1 MSNGSYA
8 YDPSGKRHDTVIR
21 NGATYTSDGQR
32 IGAGW
37 TSQTAGG
44 IYKMGDDGKG
54 FKVNAHNQA
63 SQPKEITSNINTNNN
78 VNKNNNNSSLNNIIR
93 NNTNSGAYNSRPQED
108 LQYYYKDNRSTE
120 DRTSRTYGDMGGS
133 LRTTNRDDPYYR
145 SDGYRWQD
153 PNDFS
158 HVVIEL
164 PNGMQSTV
172 HRDYADQYA
181 NMGYNI
187 LAPSKGAARWHKEEA
202 IRNDASGSEWVDD
215 GTNNGKILM
224 NKLLRDGTY
233 SDGFSSVDA
242 VYADKYFG
250 RGYRLDPKS
259 QSINRALQSGYHS
272 SVNKANSDI
281 RGGMSADEFNAQDK
295 ETGRWTFEGDGRD
308 AWSGFGNA
316 IDRRVGADDLYN
328 TDSSGIQPDVGD
340 SNINS
345 TDVGGSINVEG
356 YEFVKNDDGSR
367 TIISENGEQNVSE
380 DDYINMLLEFNGI
393 EPLESSEKK
402 TSNLDSDVE
411 EAQGAEFDSKAVE
424 EDAELKAIEAKA
436 EEMKVKKEE
445 ANKSQINS
453 FIESAKAMK
462 GWNYSQSK
470 RHNDGYVDCSSLVGR
485 AMKAAGI
492 TDNQQVTTASM
503 VGDNRFAKISKSEA
517 QPGDIMWQKG
527 HVAIY
532 LGNNKVLEASGSKK
546 KVVEQNLNN
555 RFTHAY
561 RIKV

>member
-1 MSNGSYA
+1 
-8 YDPSGKRHDTVIR
+8 
-21 NGATYTSDGQR
+21 
-32 IGAGW
+32 
-37 TSQTAGG
+37 
-44 IYKMGDDGKG
+44 MGY
-54 FKVNAHNQA
+54 
-63 SQPKEITSNINTNNN
+63 SNI
-78 VNKNNNNSSLNNIIR
+78 S
-93 NNTNSGAYNSRPQED
+93 
-108 LQYYYKDNRSTE
+108 
-120 DRTSRTYGDMGGS
+120 
-133 LRTTNRDDPYYR
+133 
-145 SDGYRWQD
+145 
-153 PNDFS
+153 
-158 HVVIEL
+158 
-164 PNGMQSTV
+164 
-172 HRDYADQYA
+172 
-181 NMGYNI
+181 
-187 LAPSKGAARWHKEEA
+187 
-202 IRNDASGSEWVDD
+202 
-215 GTNNGKILM
+215 
-224 NKLLRDGTY
+224 
-233 SDGFSSVDA
+233 
-242 VYADKYFG
+242 
-250 RGYRLDPKS
+250 
-259 QSINRALQSGYHS
+259 
-272 SVNKANSDI
+272 
-281 RGGMSADEFNAQDK
+281 
-295 ETGRWTFEGDGRD
+295 
-308 AWSGFGNA
+308 
-316 IDRRVGADDLYN
+316 
-328 TDSSGIQPDVGD
+328 
-340 SNINS
+340 S

-367 TIISENGEQNVSE
+367 TIISEKGEQNISE

-393 EPLESSEKK
+393 EPIESSEKK